1 MGFAHIVA
9 NNDVN
14 SSGDIRLSR
23 LPVSKP
29 KRIPG
34 ARRALGFLVVVWL
47 NLALQPCAMALD
59 GDGDHGCPHCPPEM
73 DHSGMS
79 GHAGGSH
86 PTSPGVPCAVDAFDC
101 MLADDYSHD
110 GRGGQKTLKD
120 APDSGSAAILQTR
133 ILVPDLRREPSP
145 GAVRYRFV
153 APGTSPPLNVLF
165 CVYLK

>member
-1 MGFAHIVA
+1 
-9 NNDVN
+9 
-14 SSGDIRLSR
+14 
-23 LPVSKP
+23 
-29 KRIPG
+29 
-34 ARRALGFLVVVWL
+34 
-47 NLALQPCAMALD
+47 
-59 GDGDHGCPHCPPEM
+59 
-73 DHSGMS
+73 
-79 GHAGGSH
+79 
-86 PTSPGVPCAVDAFDC
+86 